1 MSRIEPLAGLIFGLE
16 LRLEEAKEGRQPLE
30 VALFLEQHHLHCL
43 LIFCATSI
51 IYQCRQ
57 NLNFQV
63 RLKEAETLGR
73 RQESEV
79 AIVGINSNI
88 FSVINIINNIII
100 NIMDTIIALYRHQY
114 PDHTNT
120 RWLLLRVLLVLG
132 LVSLQGLTSGSHH
145 AISGQYNL
153 DD

>member
-51 IYQCRQ
+51 IYQSHQ

-79 AIVGINSNI
+79 AIIGINSNI
-88 FSVINIINNIII
+88 FSVINTINNIII
-100 NIMDTIIALYRHQY
+100 NIMDTIIALYRHYKYQVA
-114 PDHTNT
+114 TAE
-120 RWLLLRVLLVLG
+120 G
-132 LVSLQGLTSGSHH
+132 LVGAWLGVTARLNFRFPSCHIWTIQPG
-145 AISGQYNL
+145 
-153 DD
+153 

>member
-1 MSRIEPLAGLIFGLE
+1 M
-16 LRLEEAKEGRQPLE
+16 
-30 VALFLEQHHLHCL
+30 
-43 LIFCATSI
+43 
-51 IYQCRQ
+51 
-57 NLNFQV
+57 